1 MYAQFL
7 THADFQ
13 LFKPHQLARKLNS
26 KMQPIIWV
34 CTNQP
39 KTFIVTNEWIIV
51 QVMEQS
57 SNSHS
62 RDLLNFN
69 IQNLS
74 QSRCSIPPK

>member
-39 KTFIVTNEWIIV
+39 KTFIVTNEWILYKSWNNLQI
-51 QVMEQS
+51 
-57 SNSHS
+57 
-62 RDLLNFN
+62 L
-69 IQNLS
+69 IQGTY
-74 QSRCSIPPK
+74 